1 MIILFVK
8 IGRFIDKKNKISAV
22 DSIKNLVTI
31 TPKTGTILK
40 DGKELKTTINEIKKG
55 DIIIVKPGEKVP
67 VDGTILKGKTH
78 TDESFITGEA
88 MPVSKEIGSK
98 VIAGSINY
106 DGVIEFKAEKI
117 GKDSE
122 ISNIV
127 NMVIEATNSKAKIER
142 LADKISGF
150 FVPIIFLI
158 SIFSFIA
165 NYIITKN
172 ISASIN
178 SLVSVL
184 VVACLCSLGLA
195 TPLAMVVSIGKAS
208 RLGILIKSSESIE
221 KISKIDTIIFD
232 KTGTLTKGKMQIVD
246 GKFSEDD
253 FVILQNLESKSN
265 HPIAKCICENI
276 NKVYEVSDYEEI
288 AGFGIIGV
296 INNKKYFAGNSKFL
310 EKQKIENPF
319 LELEKEYLNKGETI
333 VYLFDEQKAICIIG
347 LSDEIKPN
355 MKEVILKLQNMNK
368 KVVMLT
374 RR

>member
-8 IGRFIDKKNKISAV
+8 IGRFIDKKNKSSAV

-165 NYIITKN
+165 N
-172 ISASIN
+172 
-178 SLVSVL
+178 
-184 VVACLCSLGLA
+184 
-195 TPLAMVVSIGKAS
+195 
-208 RLGILIKSSESIE
+208 
-221 KISKIDTIIFD
+221 
-232 KTGTLTKGKMQIVD
+232 
-246 GKFSEDD
+246 
-253 FVILQNLESKSN
+253 
-265 HPIAKCICENI
+265 
-276 NKVYEVSDYEEI
+276 
-288 AGFGIIGV
+288 
-296 INNKKYFAGNSKFL
+296 
-310 EKQKIENPF
+310 
-319 LELEKEYLNKGETI
+319 
-333 VYLFDEQKAICIIG
+333 
-347 LSDEIKPN
+347 
-355 MKEVILKLQNMNK
+355 
-368 KVVMLT
+368 
-374 RR
+374 